1 MRVTIKYFAM
11 LKEETNLSEE
21 TIETSANNV
30 YDLYLEL
37 QKKYSLTLSPDV
49 VKVSKDEVFVDW
61 QTPLRADSTVGSV
74 LLLMS
79 DK

>member
-61 QTPLRADSTVGSV
+61 QTPLRPDDTVVFIPPVAGG
-74 LLLMS
+74 
-79 DK
+79 